1 MNWRRAKTW
10 WLSIGAV
17 IIGVAVALSVLSVV
31 LSRYSFHALP
41 EVVSPS
47 RVAQF
52 SLQAAIV
59 QEEGGYRSSGHYYNE
74 SSFAALMDA
83 RDPGYMVVAG
93 VARKASS
100 GDGGKT
106 VIAVTVSADE
116 QATLFAVRS
125 SDGGCWF
132 SYISHRPVSLHPPF
146 PNVPTNPGTYF
157 GEVGT
162 RRGPNRS
169 CSVTQG
175 PMGTNG
181 NSFVGWSLNSYPPL
195 QGHVKVRRLTS

>member
-1 MNWRRAKTW
+1 M
-10 WLSIGAV
+10 
-17 IIGVAVALSVLSVV
+17 
-31 LSRYSFHALP
+31 
-41 EVVSPS
+41 E
-47 RVAQF
+47 
-52 SLQAAIV
+52 
-59 QEEGGYRSSGHYYNE
+59 
-74 SSFAALMDA
+74 A
-83 RDPGYMVVAG
+83 RDPGHMVVAG
-93 VARKASS
+93 VARKASNVDK
-100 GDGGKT
+100 GD
-106 VIAVTVSADE
+106 IAVTVSADE
-116 QATLFAVRS
+116 QAVLFAVRS
-125 SDGGCWF
+125 SDGACWF

-195 QGHVKVRRLTS
+195 QS